1 MKEIIKFEDFIK
13 IDIRAG
19 EVLSCGVVEGSD
31 KLVKMQVD
39 FGDLGE
45 KQIVAG
51 ISKWYEC
58 GDLIGKQFLFVVNL
72 EPRNLMGLESQGM
85 VLALGASEGGR
96 PTMIIPEEPVENGEN
111 LS

>member
-1 MKEIIKFEDFIK
+1 MKDIINFEDFTK
-13 IDIRAG
+13 LDIRAG
-19 EVLSCGVVEGSD
+19 EVLNCGVVEGSD

-45 KQIVAG
+45 KQVIAG

-58 GDLIGKQFLFVVNL
+58 GDMIGKQLLFVVNL
-72 EPRNLMGLESQGM
+72 EPRKLMGLESQGM
-85 VLALGASEGGR
+85 LLALGAVDGGR
-96 PTMIIPEEPVENGEN
+96 PVLIVPDELVDNGEV